1 MTNKCKGLNLT
12 KWWEKNKNNSA
23 RGKERDEMENP
34 DNQNLND
41 FVDIEAGRE
50 NFGTGQ
56 IRPGSINKN
65 FIENVSRNNAN
76 NIGGINP
83 NPKSTPLFISHKYRK
98 SRA

>member
-41 FVDIEAGRE
+41 FVDIEAGRG

-56 IRPGSINKN
+56 IRPDPARSDQVRLIK
-65 FIENVSRNNAN
+65 ILS
-76 NIGGINP
+76 
-83 NPKSTPLFISHKYRK
+83 KM
-98 SRA
+98 